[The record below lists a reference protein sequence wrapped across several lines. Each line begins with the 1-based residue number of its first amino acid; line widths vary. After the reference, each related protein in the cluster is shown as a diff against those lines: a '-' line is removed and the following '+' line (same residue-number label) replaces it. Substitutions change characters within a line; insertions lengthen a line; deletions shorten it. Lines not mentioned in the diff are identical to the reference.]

1 MSKDF
6 EGIVNDYS
14 YTQNRDLSWLRFNRR
29 VLEEAADDLVPP
41 LERLKFISIFSSNLD
56 EFFMVRVGSLLDL
69 SLVSPDEIDNKSGLD
84 PAEQLQA
91 IYEAI
96 PSLLEIK
103 GQLYSRVST
112 LLAQAGVQ
120 DLSYD
125 DLTAEEQAQVDDYFR
140 AVVLP
145 VLSPQIVG
153 QRHPSPRLDNKALY
167 ITALL
172 RSKSG
177 KAALGF
183 VPCPASLP
191 PIFPLPESRG
201 RFLRLE
207 TIVCHWTPTLFKKYT
222 VEELCVISATRNAD
236 LSFDREKFEDS
247 DRDFRT
253 MMTQM
258 LKKRANQAIVRL
270 EMDRRPSQELLRL
283 LGESIQVQ
291 THQIYCD
298 SAPLAMGYVYG
309 LENALPED
317 LRRSL
322 TYQPYT
328 PRWPEDL
335 SRQESMIEQIQRKD
349 RLLFFPFDS
358 IDPFLKLLEEAAER
372 PDVKSIKIT
381 IYRLAST
388 SKIARILCRAAE
400 NGKEVV
406 ALMELRARFDEA
418 NNIAWSKMLEEAGC
432 KVIYGMENFK
442 CHSKLCLITLQDK
455 KGTHYITQVGTGNY
469 NEKTSVLYTDLS
481 VMTASPSIGADG
493 AAFFRNMLTD
503 NLEGSYQTLWVAP
516 YGLKPCI
523 LALIDEQIA
532 KGPEGYLC
540 FKVNSVTEREVID
553 KLRQA
558 SQAGVEIKLIV
569 RGICCLRPGVPGRT
583 EHISVRSIIGRYLEH
598 ERIFVFGRGE
608 AQEVFIG
615 SGDLLERNTM
625 RRIEA
630 FTAVTD
636 PNARAE
642 VLEVLSAMRRDNR
655 QAWIM
660 QPDGSYIRPEGAG
673 EPFVSQAY
681 LHTYFAGRTVE
692 KPAPPA
698 PPQPRKKLPWWRR
711 LWIWLK
717 NN

>member
-1 MSKDF
+1 MPKDF

-14 YTQNRDLSWLRFNRR
+14 YTQNRELSWLRFNRR

-125 DLTAEEQAQVDDYFR
+125 DLTAEEQAQVDDDFR

-191 PIFPLPESRG
+191 PIFPLPGSRG

-207 TIVCHWTPTLFKKYT
+207 TILCHWTPTLFKKYT

-270 EMDRRPSQELLRL
+270 ELDRRPSQELLRL

-469 NEKTSVLYTDLS
+469 NEKTSALYTDLS

-516 YGLKPCI
+516 YGLKPRI

-569 RGICCLRPGVPGRT
+569 RGICCLRPGVLHQT
-583 EHISVRSIIGRYLEH
+583 ENIQVTSIVGRYLEH
-598 ERIFVFGRGE
+598 ARVYIFGRGADAKYFIASADLMTRNLRRRVE
-608 AQEVFIG
+608 IACPIFDPAIQDQLRYLLDLQLQDNAKASFLQPSGAYLRKEVHG
-615 SGDLLERNTM
+615 P
-625 RRIEA
+625 RI
-630 FTAVTD
+630 D
-636 PNARAE
+636 SQAE
-642 VLEVLSAMRRDNR
+642 LMKTSLH
-655 QAWIM
+655 
-660 QPDGSYIRPEGAG
+660 RPEPDPVPRPNRSFFQRLMALLRGA
-673 EPFVSQAY
+673 
-681 LHTYFAGRTVE
+681 
-692 KPAPPA
+692 
-698 PPQPRKKLPWWRR
+698 
-711 LWIWLK
+711 
-717 NN
+717 

>member
-1 MSKDF
+1 MKQAVIDIGSNSMRLTVYETTPPQIF
-6 EGIVNDYS
+6 
-14 YTQNRDLSWLRFNRR
+14 R
-29 VLEEAADDLVPP
+29 VLFKEKIMAGLAGYVEHNALSPDGIERAILGLLSFRATLSALDIKAVAVFATASLRNVKNTDQAVAAIQRATGYPIEVISGEEEAAFGYAGAMQELDLTDGLFVDIGGAST
-41 LERLKFISIFSSNLD
+41 EV
-56 EFFMVRVGSLLDL
+56 VRFAGGVMESANSCPVGSLKLYRDFVRKIL
-69 SLVSPDEIDNKSGLD
+69 PNK
-84 PAEQLQA
+84 
-91 IYEAI
+91 EAI
-96 PSLLEIK
+96 HHMEKAITMATLGVVERPVRQGLPLVCVGGTARAALKLAKRVCRLPETSNSITI
-103 GQLYSRVST
+103 GQLDRVC
-112 LLAQAGVQ
+112 Q
-120 DLSYD
+120 
-125 DLTAEEQAQVDDYFR
+125 
-140 AVVLP
+140 
-145 VLSPQIVG
+145 
-153 QRHPSPRLDNKALY
+153 
-167 ITALL
+167 
-172 RSKSG
+172 
-177 KAALGF
+177 
-183 VPCPASLP
+183 
-191 PIFPLPESRG
+191 
-201 RFLRLE
+201 
-207 TIVCHWTPTLFKKYT
+207 
-222 VEELCVISATRNAD
+222 ELCASQKQAAD

-469 NEKTSVLYTDLS
+469 NEKTSALYTDLS

-516 YGLKPCI
+516 YGLKPRI

-532 KGPEGYLC
+532 KGSEGYLC

-569 RGICCLRPGVPGRT
+569 RGICCLRPGVLHQT
-583 EHISVRSIIGRYLEH
+583 ENIQVTSIVGRYLEH
-598 ERIFVFGRGE
+598 ACPIFDPAIQDQLRYLLDLQLQDNAKASFLQPSGAYLRKEVHGPRIDS
-608 AQEVFIG
+608 Q
-615 SGDLLERNTM
+615 
-625 RRIEA
+625 
-630 FTAVTD
+630 
-636 PNARAE
+636 AE
-642 VLEVLSAMRRDNR
+642 LMKTSLH
-655 QAWIM
+655 
-660 QPDGSYIRPEGAG
+660 RPEPDPVPRPNQSFFQRLMALLRGA
-673 EPFVSQAY
+673 
-681 LHTYFAGRTVE
+681 
-692 KPAPPA
+692 
-698 PPQPRKKLPWWRR
+698 
-711 LWIWLK
+711 
-717 NN
+717 

>member
-1 MSKDF
+1 MPKDF

-14 YTQNRDLSWLRFNRR
+14 YTQNRELSWLRFNRR

-120 DLSYD
+120 DLTYD
-125 DLTAEEQAQVDDYFR
+125 DLTAEEQAQVDDDFR

-207 TIVCHWTPTLFKKYT
+207 TILCHWTPTLFKKYT

-247 DRDFRT
+247 DQDFRT

-298 SAPLAMGYVYG
+298 RAPLAMGYVYG

-317 LRRSL
+317 LRPL
-322 TYQPYT
+322 HG
-328 PRWPEDL
+328 PERDDGLPQHRGRRRGVLPQHAHGQSGGQL
-335 SRQESMIEQIQRKD
+335 SDPLGGPLRPEALYLSAHRRADRQ
-349 RLLFFPFDS
+349 
-358 IDPFLKLLEEAAER
+358 
-372 PDVKSIKIT
+372 
-381 IYRLAST
+381 
-388 SKIARILCRAAE
+388 
-400 NGKEVV
+400 
-406 ALMELRARFDEA
+406 RAR
-418 NNIAWSKMLEEAGC
+418 
-432 KVIYGMENFK
+432 
-442 CHSKLCLITLQDK
+442 
-455 KGTHYITQVGTGNY
+455 
-469 NEKTSVLYTDLS
+469 
-481 VMTASPSIGADG
+481 
-493 AAFFRNMLTD
+493 
-503 NLEGSYQTLWVAP
+503 
-516 YGLKPCI
+516 
-523 LALIDEQIA
+523 
-532 KGPEGYLC
+532 
-540 FKVNSVTEREVID
+540 
-553 KLRQA
+553 
-558 SQAGVEIKLIV
+558 
-569 RGICCLRPGVPGRT
+569 GVP
-583 EHISVRSIIGRYLEH
+583 
-598 ERIFVFGRGE
+598 
-608 AQEVFIG
+608 
-615 SGDLLERNTM
+615 LLQGQFRH
-625 RRIEA
+625 
-630 FTAVTD
+630 
-636 PNARAE
+636 
-642 VLEVLSAMRRDNR
+642 
-655 QAWIM
+655 
-660 QPDGSYIRPEGAG
+660 GA
-673 EPFVSQAY
+673 
-681 LHTYFAGRTVE
+681 
-692 KPAPPA
+692 
-698 PPQPRKKLPWWRR
+698 
-711 LWIWLK
+711 
-717 NN
+717 